1 MASESNSENIINYKN
16 LYIIPSYHGRISFSL
31 FVRDVFAKV
40 QPDAIAVELPENIK
54 EHIITGV
61 KRLPKL
67 SIIVYNDEL
76 FNEYLYVPVDPSDSM
91 IEGLRLAIN
100 YNKSYY
106 LIDLNVQGIA
116 PIFNDLPDDYSAF
129 KLGLRKFY
137 EIMKQAHPSI
147 FHLDKEDFLGFPDYF
162 LDDTTI
168 VENIHNTN
176 ANPNV
181 EKANPP
187 MVEKEEDIE
196 AFNAKIKSLDQARE
210 YYMACH
216 LKSLMEVHKKILVII
231 GMAHWERIHALLETE
246 NLNLGIL
253 KFSPEL
259 DAEIY
264 NIPNRAKELLLVFNE
279 IPYNVYGYERFRSL
293 NYKIKED
300 WNVNYDKLENI
311 PKIFMRAELQFKE
324 RYDEQ
329 LSIVQSIQ
337 LNQYLRNLIL
347 LDNRLTP
354 DMYHLVIAAKNVIND
369 DFSWYTYKTA
379 MFYPYAVNEDS
390 EIPTLEME
398 GSKIKFRGQF
408 IKIHRRIP
416 IKGKIRKFTVH
427 RVQEPKPNEDW
438 EGEWK
443 SGIGQYSFPP
453 EDIVLEGYYKYIR
466 NFGSRALT
474 ERYTKIEKFNG
485 DLMDGIDIRET
496 VRNWINGQ
504 HIYVR
509 ETKRLKGDISC
520 FILIMDDEPL
530 PPFYQPNS
538 NYWEQKY
545 PNNVDFHAEHMQE
558 SDLAFF
564 ATKPGKVLVGPGISI
579 IKIGGILSEFPPQ
592 SLDNKYFEFFDPQTN
607 LFFIHCYMKSERL
620 LLGAIY
626 WAKGHYILYIDKK
639 RPREYFFRMAR
650 VNYKEII
657 FVPISNFS
665 DKTLTR
671 LKYMHI
677 LNAKFRRKYANK
689 YIDLNRRFKF

>member
-1 MASESNSENIINYKN
+1 MTSESEMENIINYKN
-16 LYIIPSYHGRISFSL
+16 LYIIPSYHNRITFSL
-31 FVRDVFAKV
+31 FVREVFARVK
-40 QPDAIAVELPENIK
+40 PDAVAVELPENIK
-54 EHIITGV
+54 DHIITGV

-67 SIIVYNDEL
+67 SLIVYNDEL
-76 FNEYLYVPVDPSDSM
+76 FNEYLYVPIDPCDSM

-100 YNKSYY
+100 YNRSYY
-106 LIDLNVQGIA
+106 FIDLNVQGIA
-116 PIFNDLPDDYSAF
+116 PQFNELPDDYCAF
-129 KLGLRKFY
+129 KLGLKKFY
-137 EIMKQAHPSI
+137 DVMKQAHPSI
-147 FHLDKEDFLGFPDYF
+147 FHLDKESFLGFPDYF

-168 VENIHNTN
+168 IENIHET
-176 ANPNV
+176 
-181 EKANPP
+181 
-187 MVEKEEDIE
+187 KEYSNDEE
-196 AFNAKIKSLDQARE
+196 QESFTEKIKSLDQARE

-216 LKSLMEVHKKILVII
+216 LKSIMESHKNILVII
-231 GMAHWERIHALLETE
+231 GLAHWERIKTLLETE
-246 NLNLGIL
+246 NLNLNIL
-253 KFSPEL
+253 KYSPEL

-264 NIPNRAKELLLVFNE
+264 NVPNISKALLWVFNE
-279 IPYNVYGYERFRSL
+279 IPYNAYRYERFRSL
-293 NYKIKED
+293 NYKIRD
-300 WNVNYDKLENI
+300 NWNINFDKLNNI
-311 PKIFMRAELQFKE
+311 PKIFMRAEVQYKE

-354 DMYHLVIAAKNVIND
+354 DLYHIVIAAKNIIND
-369 DFSWYTYKTA
+369 DFSWYTYKTG
-379 MFYPYAVNEDS
+379 MYYPYAVNEDP

-398 GSKIKFRGQF
+398 GNKIKFRGQF

-416 IKGKIRKFTVH
+416 IKGRVRKFTIR
-427 RVQEPKPNEDW
+427 RVQEPNPNEDW

-453 EDIVLEGYYKYIR
+453 EDIILEGHYKYIR
-466 NFGSRALT
+466 NFGTRALT

-496 VRNWINGQ
+496 IRNWINGQ
-504 HIYVR
+504 HIFVR
-509 ETKRLKGDISC
+509 ETKRLKGDITC
-520 FILIMDDEPL
+520 FVLIFDDEPL
-530 PPFYQPNS
+530 PPFYQPKS
-538 NYWEQKY
+538 NYWDQKY

-592 SLDNKYFEFFDPQTN
+592 SLDNRYFEFFDPQTN
-607 LFFIHCYMKSERL
+607 LFFIHSYLKSERL

-626 WAKGHYILYIDKK
+626 WAKGRYILYIDKK
-639 RPREYFFRMAR
+639 RPKEYFYRMAR
-650 VNYKEII
+650 INNKEII

-665 DKTLTR
+665 NKTLTR

-677 LNAKFRRKYANK
+677 LNAKFRRKYADK